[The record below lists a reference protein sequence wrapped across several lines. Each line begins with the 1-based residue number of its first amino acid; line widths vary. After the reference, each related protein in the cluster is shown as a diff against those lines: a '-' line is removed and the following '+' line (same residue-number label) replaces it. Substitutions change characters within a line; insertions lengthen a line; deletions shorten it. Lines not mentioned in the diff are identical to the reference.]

1 MTAQWMTGRFRAIT
15 PDIGLPKITRRIYP
29 TRFGQMHLRS
39 NEGKGKAVPLVLLH
53 MSPRS
58 GAMWEMLQER
68 LERPTYA
75 PDRLGYG
82 FSDAPPWAL
91 SLEQY
96 AQATVDTLKEAGVA
110 GEVDLLGMHTGSF
123 EAIEVAHQL
132 GSQVRRIIAVG
143 MPLFSTE
150 EQQRQTE
157 KYSEQTLRP
166 ATEGGHVLGAWR
178 GGFAFRQ
185 PPYDLADVHRRFV
198 EHVLAANPGAAF
210 RAACGYPIEKK
221 LKSLKAPLTVIAPH
235 DDIIEQTLRVK
246 PLLKPGANFV
256 DLPEFG
262 HDPFNVALD
271 RMVALVN
278 RHLPP

>member
-1 MTAQWMTGRFRAIT
+1 M
-15 PDIGLPKITRRIYP
+15 TRRIYP
-29 TRFGQMHLRS
+29 TRFGQLHLRS
-39 NEGKGKAVPLVLLH
+39 NDGKGVPLVLLH

-58 GAMWEMLQER
+58 GAMWELFQEK
-68 LERPTYA
+68 LERPSFA

-96 AQATVDTLKEAGVA
+96 AQSTVDALKAAGVGGA
-110 GEVDLLGMHTGSF
+110 VDILGIHSGSI

-132 GSQVRRIIAVG
+132 GSQARRVAVVG

-150 EQQRQTE
+150 EQQRQLE
-157 KYSEQTLRP
+157 KYSEQPLKP

-185 PPYDLADVHRRFV
+185 PPYDLGDVHRRFV

-210 RAACGYPIEKK
+210 RAACGYAIEKK
-221 LKSLKAPLTVIAPH
+221 LKSLKAPLTVLAPH
-235 DDIIEQTLRVK
+235 DDILEQTQRVK
-246 PLLKPGANFV
+246 PLLKADAVYV
-256 DLPEFG
+256 DLPDLSQDVF
-262 HDPFNVALD
+262 HVAVE

-278 RHLPP
+278 RYLPA

>member
-1 MTAQWMTGRFRAIT
+1 M
-15 PDIGLPKITRRIYP
+15 TRRIYP

-39 NEGKGKAVPLVLLH
+39 NDGKGVPLVLLH

-58 GAMWEMLQER
+58 GAMWELLQER
-68 LERPTYA
+68 LERPTHA

-82 FSDAPPWAL
+82 FSDAPPWAM

-96 AQATVDTLKEAGVA
+96 AQSTIDTLEAA
-110 GEVDLLGMHTGSF
+110 GIQGDVDLLGIHTGSI

-132 GSQVRRIIAVG
+132 GSRVRRVIAVG
-143 MPLFSTE
+143 MPLFSAE
-150 EQQRQTE
+150 EQQRQLE
-157 KYSEQTLRP
+157 KYSEQPLKP

-185 PPYDLADVHRRFV
+185 PPYDLGDVHRRFV

-221 LKSLKAPLTVIAPH
+221 LKSLKAPLTVFAPH

-246 PLLKPGANFV
+246 PLLKAGATYL
-256 DLPEFG
+256 DLPELG
-262 HDPFNVALD
+262 QDPFHAALD
-271 RMVALVN
+271 RMVTLVN

>member
-1 MTAQWMTGRFRAIT
+1 M
-15 PDIGLPKITRRIYP
+15 TRRIFP

-39 NEGKGKAVPLVLLH
+39 NEGKGVPLVLLH

-58 GAMWEMLQER
+58 GAMWELLQER
-68 LERPTYA
+68 LERPTHA

-96 AQATVDTLKEAGVA
+96 AQSTVDTLEAA
-110 GEVDLLGMHTGSF
+110 GLQGDVDLLGIHTGSI

-132 GSQVRRIIAVG
+132 GSRVRRVIAVG

-150 EQQRQTE
+150 EQQRQLE
-157 KYSEQTLRP
+157 KYSEQPLKP

-185 PPYDLADVHRRFV
+185 PPYDLGDVHRRFV

-221 LKSLKAPLTVIAPH
+221 LKGLKASLTVFAPH
-235 DDIIEQTLRVK
+235 DDILEQTLRVK
-246 PLLKPGANFV
+246 PLLKAGATYL
-256 DLPEFG
+256 DLPELAQ
-262 HDPFNVALD
+262 DPFHAALD
-271 RMVALVN
+271 RMVSLVN